1 MSLEIISI
9 YIVAILCAVI
19 CIYCSNHLYRNYRI
33 NFLLYYQNFLT
44 FFLISA
50 LINSVGITLG
60 TDLISRFNADPWL
73 YVNIIFTPIL
83 IPLTLFSLY
92 YFIRFAASLLE
103 DSLPRWFFPA
113 FFALWLLLFLMH
125 VYSIFIAVKTKN
137 ILFNEFSTWL
147 WDISFTLIQYLVLL
161 FMVWRS
167 RSLKDRK
174 RASGIRDF
182 SLIYFFSLLVL
193 DIISSRQLAAWI
205 GYPRSLLL
213 YLLNFLVHLPPLFFM
228 VGFVHS
234 FYHEPEYLPN
244 ESPVLLDFFYEN
256 AISEREKEIIIL
268 LLAGKSN
275 REIEKE
281 LFISLGTVKNHIYN
295 IYKKTNVNNRLQLV
309 SLINKLNS
317 VK

>member
-1 MSLEIISI
+1 
-9 YIVAILCAVI
+9 
-19 CIYCSNHLYRNYRI
+19 
-33 NFLLYYQNFLT
+33 
-44 FFLISA
+44 
-50 LINSVGITLG
+50 VGITLG

>member
-193 DIISSRQLAAWI
+193 VSFTLSTMNPNICRMNPRFCWIFSMKTPFQNGKRKSLYCYWPVNPTAKSRK
-205 GYPRSLLL
+205 SC
-213 YLLNFLVHLPPLFFM
+213 LF
-228 VGFVHS
+228 HW
-234 FYHEPEYLPN
+234 
-244 ESPVLLDFFYEN
+244 
-256 AISEREKEIIIL
+256 ERLKTIFITFIKKPTSTT
-268 LLAGKSN
+268 GSN
-275 REIEKE
+275 W
-281 LFISLGTVKNHIYN
+281 SA
-295 IYKKTNVNNRLQLV
+295 
-309 SLINKLNS
+309 
-317 VK
+317 